1 MKVKRVLAAAVVG
14 AAAISSVSIDAPAA
28 PPAECGAKPQDY
40 VGTFKFE
47 EILAETE
54 DGSVSKAS
62 GELTLKDDRTFDNL
76 AKYPIFTTSFK
87 GKYKVISPGVLLLE
101 GKAGQMPAKQKLKA
115 TCKQGESRV
124 DTLNNNDQTY
134 VRES

>member
-14 AAAISSVSIDAPAA
+14 VAAISSVSIDALAA
-28 PPAECGAKPQDY
+28 PPAGCGAKPQDY

-47 EILAETE
+47 EILAKTE
-54 DGSVSKAS
+54 DGAVSKAT
-62 GELTLKDDRTFDNL
+62 GTLTLKEDRTFDNS

-87 GKYKVISPGVLLLE
+87 GKYKVTSPGALLLE
-101 GKAGQMPAKQKLKA
+101 GKAGQMPAKQKLTA
-115 TCKQGESRV
+115 TCKQGESTV
-124 DTLNNNDQTY
+124 ETLHNGDQTY